1 MGSSWKELE
10 PIDRKE
16 LLIAFLTDD
25 WTDAIQAFIPIAE
38 KYGPKVY
45 NYLKSKWQD
54 WVGQRQQKHVSRD
67 DETKGVF
74 APMSYRPN
82 FRELE

>member
-45 NYLKSKWQD
+45 NYLKSKW
-54 WVGQRQQKHVSRD
+54 
-67 DETKGVF
+67 
-74 APMSYRPN
+74 
-82 FRELE
+82 